1 MAFQKLGGLRA
12 LTTAPFM
19 ALTATAS
26 PETELLITE
35 SLHLNKPA
43 SISLP
48 LNRPNIFFS
57 ASQIKG
63 LTVSFNI
70 HSCINCDDL
79 SIVERPG

>member
-26 PETELLITE
+26 PETELFITE
-35 SLHLNKPA
+35 SLHLNQPV

-63 LTVSFNI
+63 LTVSFNVC
-70 HSCINCDDL
+70 SCLNCDDV
-79 SIVERPG
+79 SIVERPW